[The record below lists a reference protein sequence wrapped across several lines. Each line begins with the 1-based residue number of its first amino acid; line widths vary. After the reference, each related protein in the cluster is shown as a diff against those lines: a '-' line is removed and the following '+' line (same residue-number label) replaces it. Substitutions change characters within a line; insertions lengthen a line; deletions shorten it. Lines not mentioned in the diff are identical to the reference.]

1 MLLMFSFEDGSDGEY
16 FVRLHT
22 ETLLVSLPTPDFSMP
37 YNVICLACTVIAIAF
52 GSIHNLTT
60 RRFVVYDEVKHAG
73 VLTRLRRRLATVVS
87 RIRRKRTE
95 EKPMTVGDGQQTGDA
110 TEPVTDSSPSSV
122 SPVTQ

>member
-1 MLLMFSFEDGSDGEY
+1 MLFSFEDLGEDGEY

-60 RRFVVYDEVKHAG
+60 RRFVIYDEVKHASM
-73 VLTRLRRRLATVVS
+73 LTRLRRRLAAVVS
-87 RIRRKRTE
+87 RIRGQHVE
-95 EKPMTVGDGQQTGDA
+95 EKPVTVDDSQQTGDA
-110 TEPVTDSSPSSV
+110 IEPATDISQSAV
-122 SPVTQ
+122 SAVKD